1 MPMKGRNVL
10 FISSDEHDPRYMGC
24 SGNPWIHT
32 PHMDALAARGTR
44 FTNAYT
50 PSPICVPARAA
61 LATGRP
67 VYETGYWDNAIAYEG
82 RWTSW
87 HHRLAYAGHDVVSI
101 GKLHYRS
108 GSDPTGF
115 TAQHAPMH
123 IHEGVGLVWGS
134 VRDPMPAN
142 RGRSPIFDEM
152 GPGLSKYNRY
162 DLDIT
167 SRARTWLRQKAERPD
182 AKPWSLFLGYV
193 APHMPL
199 VVPQEFLDLY
209 PLESIEPPKLLPEN
223 GHVRHPW
230 VQRMVEFWDHDAE
243 LGSPERRA
251 QARACYFGLVTFM
264 DRQLGAIMAALDET
278 GLADSTVIVYTSD
291 HGDNLGTRAMWNKS
305 TLYREA
311 VGIPLIMAGPGI
323 PAGRVRTTCTGLV
336 DIYPTALD
344 VAGVASVPEE
354 SNQPG
359 QSLVALAL
367 GDDRP
372 ERIVL
377 SEYHAVGAETSAF
390 MLADARFK
398 YHHYVGF
405 EPELF
410 DLAADP
416 EETCN
421 LASDP
426 AYAQECRRFEA
437 HLHGLLDP
445 LEVDAR
451 ARREQNNL
459 IARFGGREAALKW
472 GNPGP
477 TPAPESTAQQP
488 TGAQA

>member
-1 MPMKGRNVL
+1 
-10 FISSDEHDPRYMGC
+10 
-24 SGNPWIHT
+24 
-32 PHMDALAARGTR
+32 
-44 FTNAYT
+44 
-50 PSPICVPARAA
+50 
-61 LATGRP
+61 
-67 VYETGYWDNAIAYEG
+67 
-82 RWTSW
+82 
-87 HHRLAYAGHDVVSI
+87 
-101 GKLHYRS
+101 
-108 GSDPTGF
+108 
-115 TAQHAPMH
+115 
-123 IHEGVGLVWGS
+123 
-134 VRDPMPAN
+134 
-142 RGRSPIFDEM
+142 
-152 GPGLSKYNRY
+152 
-162 DLDIT
+162 
-167 SRARTWLRQKAERPD
+167 
-182 AKPWSLFLGYV
+182 
-193 APHMPL
+193 MPL

-323 PAGRVRTTCTGLV
+323 PAGRVRTTCTSLV

-410 DLAADP
+410 DLTADP